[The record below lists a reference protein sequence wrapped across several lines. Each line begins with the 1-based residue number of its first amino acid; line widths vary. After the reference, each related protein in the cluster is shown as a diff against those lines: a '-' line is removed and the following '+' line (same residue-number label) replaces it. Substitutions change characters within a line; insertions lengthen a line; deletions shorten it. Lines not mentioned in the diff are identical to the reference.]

1 VTNVVVLRGRLSR
14 APGERLLPSG
24 DRLTTFDL
32 TMPAV
37 PGDGRGRA
45 DSVGLSWFEAPE
57 WVGGLEAGAELVVV
71 GRVRRRFFQGGRAC
85 RAAPRS
91 SSSRPSPPVTRR
103 APRRSCTGRR
113 RAASSRRRDHARR
126 RSSETALRRR

>member
-1 VTNVVVLRGRLSR
+1 MTNVVVLRGRLSR

-57 WVGGLEAGAELVVV
+57 WVGGLEAGAELVVL
-71 GRVRRRFFQGGRAC
+71 GRVRRRFFHAGTGLQSRTEVVVEQAVPARHSA
-85 RAAPRS
+85 RAA
-91 SSSRPSPPVTRR
+91 
-103 APRRSCTGRR
+103 ALLH
-113 RAASSRRRDHARR
+113 RAAARC
-126 RSSETALRRR
+126 EQPPP